1 MSKTYWKPARSLSDL
16 DQAQRLRFHC
26 LSNELGIRVAHDSH
40 VERDVSNTDCLSST
54 EHVLVYDEEVCVATA
69 RVAFPNPDIARASGT
84 RLGLELE
91 DAGVDL
97 EALADISPQIAEIS
111 RLCVLR
117 RAHGTAAAAR
127 LYEGLYV
134 LSRQRGARYWV
145 GGVDCRTSILKEAEL
160 MRSVLAL
167 RGRLSTRY
175 RLLAAPDG
183 RRDSRRRSLG
193 ATSRFYTPEQLE
205 LSELGDPESLPIAAA
220 LTAFTK
226 RLGATCIGRPALHP
240 TFPRYILPMLV
251 DLEQLPRATLQMFDH
266 GQLAPLAAAGRS
278 AAGDRRDDSRIAS

>member
-54 EHVLVYDEEVCVATA
+54 AHVLVYDEEVCVATA

-193 ATSRFYTPEQLE
+193 PTSRFYTPEQLE